1 MIETRIKYIYDIIMS
16 KKTTDTSTAKKP
28 AIRSST
34 KKEGEHYVNNKE
46 FSQAVVDYVRLVKLA
61 EKNSTEVPRIPEYIG
76 KCFLRIAEG
85 LSHKPNFIRY
95 TYREE
100 MVMDAVENCIKAC
113 ANYNSE
119 AVTRT
124 GLPNAF
130 AYFTQICYYA
140 FLRRIMKEKKQQEIK
155 FRYIEHAGIEDFL
168 SNPEDNSDL
177 TTGYENG
184 FIDVLKKRI
193 DRVKMTDKKIKEFKR
208 KNKQDLELF
217 LG

>member
-1 MIETRIKYIYDIIMS
+1 MQSDIYYKTVMLLNPSVTAEESIKP
-16 KKTTDTSTAKKP
+16 KKTTRAAK
-28 AIRSST
+28 RES
-34 KKEGEHYVNNKE
+34 EHYVNNKE
-46 FSQAVVDYVRLVKLA
+46 FSQAVVDYVKDVKLA
-61 EKNSTEVPRIPEYIG
+61 ESNSTEVPRIPEYIG
-76 KCFLRIAEG
+76 RCFLRIAEG

-113 ANYNSE
+113 SNYNG
-119 AVTRT
+119 AAATRT

-168 SNPEDNSDL
+168 SNPEESSEL

-193 DRVKMTDKKIKEFKR
+193 DRVKMTDKKIKDFKR
-208 KNKQDLELF
+208 KTKQDLELF